1 MGYTVDQLFTD
12 YFSGTI
18 EKQIAWR
25 RFELRFDNPVRD
37 ENIGGGKKQNE
48 ISRALD
54 NQIIREESDPEIIQL
69 TIRYESVKQF
79 MQTIDQ
85 QIVTILDYH
94 YDEQKHYVWPKI
106 AQIMYKSKSQCIRDV
121 QHMKEKYY
129 NSHWSRPVEN
139 LTL

>member
-1 MGYTVDQLFTD
+1 MKYTVDQLFTD

-48 ISRALD
+48 INRALD
-54 NQIIREESDPEIIQL
+54 NKIIREESDPEIVRL

-79 MQTIDQ
+79 MMT
-85 QIVTILDYH
+85 LDPQLVKMLEYH
-94 YDEQKHYVWPKI
+94 YDEQNNYVWPKI
-106 AQIMYKSKSQCIRDV
+106 AEMAYKSKSQCIRDV
-121 QHMKEKYY
+121 QHAKEKYY
-129 NSHWSRPVEN
+129 KSHWSRPVEN

>member
-85 QIVTILDYH
+85 QLVTMLDYH
-94 YDEQKHYVWPKI
+94 YDEQKNYVWTKI
-106 AQIMYKSKSQCIRDV
+106 AQMMYKSKSQCIRDLNKV
-121 QHMKEKYY
+121 KKLYAT
-129 NSHWSRPVEN
+129 SVWSDIF
-139 LTL
+139 